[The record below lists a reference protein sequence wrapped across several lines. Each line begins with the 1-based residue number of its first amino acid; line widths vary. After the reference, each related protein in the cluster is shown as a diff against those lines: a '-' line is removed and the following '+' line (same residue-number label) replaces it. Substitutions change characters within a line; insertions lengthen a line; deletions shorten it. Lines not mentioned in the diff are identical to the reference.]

1 MSSSPAQ
8 RGIQPLARQT
18 LRAVLFDAGNTLV
31 FLDYARLAEEVGSSL
46 GLSLTEEGL
55 SRHVPAATRA
65 MEQAAGTDQH
75 RAAAYLEAL
84 FLLGGVPRERLN
96 EVRDCLGRMHRDRHL
111 WSSVAERS
119 AESLQRLRDAGLRLG
134 VVSNSDGRVEQA
146 LEAAG
151 LRNYFDVVIDSALV
165 GVEKPDPRIFHAAL
179 DALGVAPGE
188 ALYVGD
194 LYEVDVVGARAA
206 GMEAV
211 LLGEPESAPDRP
223 CRSVQSIEN
232 LVNDLLREISA

>member
-1 MSSSPAQ
+1 LSSP
-8 RGIQPLARQT
+8 RRI

-31 FLDYARLAEEVGSSL
+31 FLDYARLAQEVGASL

-84 FLLGGVPRERLN
+84 FLLGGVPRDRLN

-119 AESLQRLRDAGLRLG
+119 AESLQKLRDAGLRLG

-211 LLGEPESAPDRP
+211 LLGAPESAPDRP
-223 CRSVQSIEN
+223 CRSAQSIEI
-232 LVNDLLREISA
+232 LVNDLLRERPQ